1 MVSGRRIFHVP
12 TLPSVSAKKMRQ
24 FHLALTVLWFLM
36 MPLAIYFGWVAS
48 VVFISVIS
56 IYANFVGHFSSWQ
69 ASRAEEAQERRHSGG

>member
-1 MVSGRRIFHVP
+1 MPS
-12 TLPSVSAKKMRQ
+12 LPSVSAKRMRQ

-69 ASRAEEAQERRHSGG
+69 ASRAEEAHEKSRSDG